1 MHPTRWS
8 RCFFAIVV
16 LAVALGMAAAP
27 LSAQAVSPA
36 AADMATTLRVD
47 AGVYPDTLDP
57 QRASYTNEVGAL
69 KLIYEGLTRLD
80 SNLNTVPGAAESWQY
95 NAEATQIE
103 FLLRPGLQYSDGTL
117 LNAKRFEFSI
127 LRALDPYIAGDYAG
141 LLDDISGA
149 YEYRTAD
156 IATITPEELQA
167 LRDAVQ
173 VRAYDLLGNPCTD
186 YSQAACRVLRIG
198 LTQSA
203 LYFPSIMS
211 LSMTYPAK
219 EELIQAGGD
228 NWWTSGLYQVGN
240 GPFKMVTLDHSRS
253 FYTPNLHYWR
263 GQPGYN
269 VEYQYFYNAQL
280 ALQAYQANQ
289 LDIMPVDASIA
300 GTVSGDPVLQAQLQ
314 RYAGSCTYMVAFHNQ
329 KPPFND
335 HYVRE
340 AFAYAIDREAWVNE
354 IHLGAG
360 FTTLTWIPRG
370 FPGYDADETRW
381 GYNPTAAV
389 QALASG
395 GYTVVD
401 GDLIGPDEQPIA
413 IIDSFIDTPIN
424 RFRHQWLIDQW
435 YAVLGIEVVF
445 NPVDAAT
452 YYELRDGD
460 LANKPPLYYS
470 GWCADYPD
478 PQNWLSVYW
487 KSTSL
492 FAQRYGYNNP
502 ALDALL
508 DEADGTIDPA
518 LRLQRYMT
526 AQETLVADAPAIFLN
541 NNQWI
546 YLVKPRVIGEIGT
559 PMDAVWMGEMDPLTI
574 QVGYPLFL
582 PAVAK

>member
-1 MHPTRWS
+1 MAHPVRWL
-8 RCFFAIVV
+8 FVLLI
-16 LAVALGMAAAP
+16 LAVVFSTAAAP
-27 LSAQAVSPA
+27 LTAQAVSPS

-47 AGVYPDTLDP
+47 AGYEPDTLDP

-80 SNLNTVPGAAESWQY
+80 SGLNTVPGAAESWAF
-95 NAEATQIE
+95 NTGATQIE
-103 FLLRPGLQYSDGTL
+103 FLLRPGLQYSDGAP

-127 LRALDPYIAGDYAG
+127 LRALDPYIAGDYAS
-141 LLDDISGA
+141 LLDEISGA

-156 IATITPEELQA
+156 ITTITPEELQA

-173 VRAYDLLGNPCTD
+173 VRAYDLLGNPCTG
-186 YSQAACRVLRIG
+186 YSQLDCRVLRIG

-211 LSMTYPAK
+211 LVMTFPAR

-228 NWWTSGLYQVGN
+228 DWWTSGMYQVGN
-240 GPFKMVTLDHSRS
+240 GPFKMVTLDHSHS
-253 FYTPNLHYWR
+253 YYTPNPHYWR

-269 VEYQYFYNAQL
+269 VEYQYFYDAQL
-280 ALQAYQANQ
+280 SLQAYQANQ
-289 LDIMPVDASIA
+289 LDIMPVAGYIA
-300 GTVSGDPVLQAQLQ
+300 DTVSGDPVLQAQLQ
-314 RYAGSCTYMVAFHNQ
+314 RYAGACTYIVAFHNQ

-335 HYVRE
+335 PNVRE
-340 AFAYAIDREAWVNE
+340 AFAYAIDRNAWIDEVF
-354 IHLGAG
+354 LGG
-360 FTTLTWIPRG
+360 VPTLTWIPRG
-370 FPGYDADETRW
+370 FPGYDANETRW

-401 GDLIGPDEQPIA
+401 GGLIGPDEQPIA
-413 IIDSFIDTPIN
+413 IIDSFIDTPTG
-424 RFRHQWLIDQW
+424 RLRHQWLIDQW

-460 LANKPPLYYS
+460 LANKPPLYFS

-487 KSTSL
+487 KSTSS

-559 PMDAVWMGEMDPLTI
+559 PMDTIWMGEMDPFTI

-582 PAVAK
+582 PAVVK